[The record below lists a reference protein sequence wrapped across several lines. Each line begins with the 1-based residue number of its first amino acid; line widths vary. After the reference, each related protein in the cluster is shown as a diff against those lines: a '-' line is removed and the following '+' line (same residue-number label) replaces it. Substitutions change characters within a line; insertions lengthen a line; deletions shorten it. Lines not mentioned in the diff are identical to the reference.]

1 MQESIFTPAARRHIA
16 SLLKELAPHAAQLNR
31 QCKALLREED
41 FDREQARALL
51 ALAPQSAGTVSQ
63 LVKQTTE
70 QARRLARLNVPL
82 EQIGGLL
89 NRFDTLA
96 GKALRGR
103 FAPSRE
109 QILLATAHILNVS
122 FYEVREA
129 EAQAFF
135 GLYRAETE
143 AAGLDDL
150 LRRFAGVLTRT
161 FGAQSGRIVIE
172 STRAPQAPQLI
183 ACGSAA
189 ESRIARGALRR
200 RRHRCFWSF
209 PLASQGAIQLAFDT
223 SRRWLPRER
232 TLLEAAAARCQEAIT
247 RASAAAAIR
256 RLEAQALAAEEQERR
271 RIGRELHDEAG
282 QSLMLLRLRLELL
295 ERVAPEPLRAGLAEA
310 RAIADST
317 IGEVRRIVAALGPAV
332 LERLGLAPAL
342 RQLAARFQ
350 KNQTAQ
356 LRLRIAL
363 NGHQLPM
370 CQQEVIYRVAQE
382 SLNNAAKHSGARHV
396 NLSLR
401 AADKRVRLSVSDD
414 GAGFNAETAWR
425 KPMSFGLAGMRERAA
440 LLGGTLT
447 VRSAPAKGAIVIL
460 ELPNGEDS
468 RSAH

>member
-1 MQESIFTPAARRHIA
+1 MQESLFTPAARRHIA
-16 SLLKELAPHAAQLNR
+16 SMLKEVSPHAARLNR
-31 QCKALLREED
+31 QSKAVLRQER
-41 FDREQARALL
+41 FDRQQASALL
-51 ALAPQSAGTVSQ
+51 ALAPHAAGTLARLLQ
-63 LVKQTTE
+63 RTIE
-70 QARRLARLNVPL
+70 QGRRLAKLNVPL
-82 EQIGGLL
+82 EQIGRVLR
-89 NRFDTLA
+89 RFDALA
-96 GKALRGR
+96 AEVLQGR

-161 FGAQSGRIVIE
+161 FGAQSGRIFIE
-172 STRAPQAPQLI
+172 SGRAPRAPQFI

-189 ESRIARGALRR
+189 ESRIVDGGMRR
-200 RRHRCFWSF
+200 RRGCYWSF
-209 PLASQGAIQLAFDT
+209 PLASEGAIQLAFDT
-223 SRRWLPRER
+223 SRRWLPRDR
-232 TLLEAAAARCQEAIT
+232 TLLEAVAARCLQAVA
-247 RASAAAAIR
+247 RATAAAAIR

-282 QSLMLLRLRLELL
+282 QSLMLLRLRLEML
-295 ERVAPEPLRAGLAEA
+295 ERNAPEPLRAGLAEA
-310 RAIADST
+310 RGIADST
-317 IGEVRRIVAALGPAV
+317 IAEVRRIVAALGPAL

-342 RQLAARFQ
+342 RQLAARFR
-350 KNQTAQ
+350 KNQHAR

-363 NGHQLPM
+363 NGFELPIR
-370 CQQEVIYRVAQE
+370 QQEVIYRVAQE
-382 SLNNAAKHSGARHV
+382 SLNNAAKHSGARNV
-396 NLSLR
+396 NLSLH
-401 AADKRVRLSVSDD
+401 AADKRIRLSVSDD
-414 GAGFNAETAWR
+414 GAGFSAETAFR
-425 KPMSFGLAGMRERAA
+425 KPMSFGLSGMRERAA

>member
-1 MQESIFTPAARRHIA
+1 VQESIFTPAARRHIA

-31 QCKALLREED
+31 QCKAALRAED

-51 ALAPQSAGTVSQ
+51 ALAPQSAGTVGQ
-63 LVKQTTE
+63 LLKRTVE
-70 QARRLARLNVPL
+70 QARRLARQNVPL

-89 NRFDTLA
+89 NRFDALA

-109 QILLATAHILNVS
+109 QILLATAHILNAS

-172 STRAPQAPQLI
+172 AARAPQAPQFI

-189 ESRIARGALRR
+189 ESRIADGALRR
-200 RRHRCFWSF
+200 RQGCYWSF

-232 TLLEAAAARCQEAIT
+232 TLLEAVAARCQEAIA
-247 RASAAAAIR
+247 RASAAAAMR

-282 QSLMLLRLRLELL
+282 QSLMLLRLRLEML

-310 RAIADST
+310 RGIVDGT

-332 LERLGLAPAL
+332 LERLGLVPAL
-342 RQLAARFQ
+342 RQLGARFQ
-350 KNQTAQ
+350 KNQPAQ

-382 SLNNAAKHSGARHV
+382 SLSNAAKHSGARHV
-396 NLSLR
+396 NLSLL
-401 AADKRVRLSVSDD
+401 AADKRVRLSVTDD

>member
-1 MQESIFTPAARRHIA
+1 MQESLFTPAARLHIA
-16 SLLKELAPHAAQLNR
+16 ALLQELSPHAAQLNR
-31 QCKALLREED
+31 KCKALLREEE
-41 FDREQARALL
+41 FDREQAGALL
-51 ALAPQSAGTVSQ
+51 ALAPHTAGTVGR
-63 LVKQTTE
+63 LLKRARE
-70 QARRLARLNVPL
+70 QGRRLAKLNIPL
-82 EQIGGLL
+82 EQIGGVLR
-89 NRFDTLA
+89 RFDALA
-96 GKALRGR
+96 GKVLRGR

-109 QILLATAHILNVS
+109 QVLLATAHLLNVS

-161 FGAQSGRIVIE
+161 FGAQSGRILVE
-172 STRAPQAPQLI
+172 SGRPPRAPQLI
-183 ACGSAA
+183 ACGSPG
-189 ESRIARGALRR
+189 ESLIADGAMR
-200 RRHRCFWSF
+200 RRHGCYWSF
-209 PLASQGAIQLAFDT
+209 PLASEGVIQLAFDT
-223 SRRWLPRER
+223 TRRWLPRER
-232 TLLEAAAARCQEAIT
+232 TLLEAAAARCQEAIA
-247 RASAAAAIR
+247 RASAAAAMR

-295 ERVAPEPLRAGLAEA
+295 ERIAPEPLRAGLAEA
-310 RAIADST
+310 RGIADST

-342 RQLAARFQ
+342 RQLGARFR
-350 KNQTAQ
+350 KNQDAR
-356 LRLRIAL
+356 LRLRIAF
-363 NGHQLPM
+363 NGYELPM

-396 NLSLR
+396 NLSLH

-414 GAGFNAETAWR
+414 GAGFSAQTAWR

-447 VRSAPAKGAIVIL
+447 VRSAPAKGATVIL